1 VSRLPS
7 ASQVLIPAIITM
19 AQAFV
24 GKFKLASQEN
34 FDEYMKAIGTH
45 IQSLLARYNPLVLL
59 VINVRFAFEF
69 V

>member
-1 VSRLPS
+1 
-7 ASQVLIPAIITM
+7 M